1 MKKKGVLDLFRLK
14 NTVFTFKDIS
24 LILAET
30 NEEKLCA
37 KINYFVKKGDLHRIR
52 KGIYSKDKNY
62 DKLELAAKIYT
73 PSYISLE
80 TILFKEGV
88 VFQYYRDIFVL
99 TYLSRKIECDGQ
111 SYSYKKIK
119 DKVLTNSLGIEEK
132 NNYYIA
138 SKERAFLDILYFN
151 KNYHFDNLKSID
163 WNKCFE
169 IIKIYENQAM
179 EKRLNFYYAGQ
190 KHS

>member
-1 MKKKGVLDLFRLK
+1 MKKQGVLDLFRLK

-24 LILAET
+24 LILTET
-30 NEEKLCA
+30 NKEKLRA
-37 KINYFVKKGDLHRIR
+37 KINYFVKKGDLYRIR

-80 TILFKEGV
+80 TVLFKEGV

-111 SYSYKKIK
+111 SYNYKKIK
-119 DKVLTNSLGIEEK
+119 GKVLTNSLGIEEK

-169 IIKIYENQAM
+169 IIKIYENHTM
-179 EKRLNFYYAGQ
+179 EKKLKFYYAGQ